1 MFKLA
6 SESYNHLKDRQP
18 NRVFFCLLRAK
29 YKQVTCKAKDIMV
42 DSLEKMMRRLLAH
55 TAYVGE
61 HRKRLP
67 NDEIGML
74 SSD

>member
-6 SESYNHLKDRQP
+6 SESYNHWKDRQP

-29 YKQVTCKAKDIMV
+29 YKQVTSKAKDIMV
-42 DSLEKMMRRLLAH
+42 DSLEEMMRRLLAH

-61 HRKRLP
+61 HRKRPP